1 MDIFGGHYSA
11 YHMDMLDEIQYIIKI
26 NFTSFFFTF
35 LMGLL
40 EKIVIVYVAV
50 ALHFYQTL
58 LV

>member
-1 MDIFGGHYSA
+1 
-11 YHMDMLDEIQYIIKI
+11 MDMLDEIQYIIKI